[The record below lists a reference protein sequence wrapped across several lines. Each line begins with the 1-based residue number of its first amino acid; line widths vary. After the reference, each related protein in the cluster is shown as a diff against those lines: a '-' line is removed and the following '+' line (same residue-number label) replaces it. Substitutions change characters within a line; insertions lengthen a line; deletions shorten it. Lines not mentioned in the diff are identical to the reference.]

1 MKSLEQVIKQKC
13 KFRGKTGWREEDY
26 FILYKRSF
34 YEYDYFPLYIS
45 NNGVISENIFT
56 LLEEMKPLIVF
67 LFSCIMYDR
76 EAREETRKLHCKLE
90 FYRPGFGH
98 YWNGSEIDLTETIF
112 NESLHWYNMPIYYVE
127 CVIADLKRN
136 GHYITFDD
144 TFKFKIIISIIRID
158 LESFIIN
165 PYVIDLSRFAFNP
178 NINLDNVRNRINNEI
193 NNEEII
199 PINENNN
206 EGIIPINEG
215 KTFKNDLCTI
225 CLERIPN
232 VLFCL
237 CGHICVCEKCNEI
250 KKLNSCP
257 VCKTENNI
265 LRIIE

>member
-1 MKSLEQVIKQKC
+1 
-13 KFRGKTGWREEDY
+13 
-26 FILYKRSF
+26 
-34 YEYDYFPLYIS
+34 
-45 NNGVISENIFT
+45 
-56 LLEEMKPLIVF
+56 
-67 LFSCIMYDR
+67 MYDR

-98 YWNGSEIDLTETIF
+98 YWNGCEIDLTETIF
-112 NESLHWYNMPIYYVE
+112 NESLHWYDSPIYYVE

-144 TFKFKIIISIIRID
+144 TFKFKIITSIMRID

-165 PYVIDLSRFAFNP
+165 PDVIDLSRFAFNP

-193 NNEEII
+193 NNE
-199 PINENNN
+199 
-206 EGIIPINEG
+206 GIIPINEE

-250 KKLNSCP
+250 KKLNSRP

>member
-1 MKSLEQVIKQKC
+1 MKTLEEVIKQKC
-13 KFRGKTGWREEDY
+13 KFRGRTGWREEDY

-34 YEYDYFPLYIS
+34 YEYDYIPLYIS
-45 NNGVISENIFT
+45 NNEVRSENIFT

-67 LFSCIMYDR
+67 LLSCIMYYR

-90 FYRPGFGH
+90 FHRSGFGP
-98 YWNGSEIDLTETIF
+98 WDGSEIDLTETIC
-112 NESLHWYNMPIYYVE
+112 NQSLHWYDSPIYYIE
-127 CVIADLKRN
+127 CIIAGLKRN

-158 LESFIIN
+158 LESFITN
-165 PYVIDLSRFAFNP
+165 PDVIDLSRFAVNP

-206 EGIIPINEG
+206 EGIILINEG

-232 VLFCL
+232 VLFCN
-237 CGHICVCEKCNEI
+237 CGHICVCEKCKEI
-250 KKLNSCP
+250 KKLN
-257 VCKTENNI
+257 
-265 LRIIE
+265 

>member
-1 MKSLEQVIKQKC
+1 MKSLEQVIKHKC
-13 KFRGKTGWREEDY
+13 KFRGRTGWREEDY

-45 NNGVISENIFT
+45 NNEGKSENIIT

-76 EAREETRKLHCKLE
+76 EARVETRKLHCKLE
-90 FYRPGFGH
+90 FRRSGFGP
-98 YWNGSEIDLTETIF
+98 WDGSEIDLTESIF
-112 NESLHWYNMPIYYVE
+112 NESLHWYDFPIYFIE
-127 CVIADLKRN
+127 CVIVNIKRKEY
-136 GHYITFDD
+136 YIIFDD
-144 TFKFKIIISIIRID
+144 TFTFKIILSIIRID
-158 LESFIIN
+158 LERFIIN
-165 PYVIDLSRFAFNP
+165 PDVIDLNRFAFNP
-178 NINLDNVRNRINNEI
+178 NINLDNVRNLIN
-193 NNEEII
+193 
-199 PINENNN
+199 NENNN

-232 VLFCL
+232 VLFCN
-237 CGHICVCEKCNEI
+237 CGHICICEKCNEI

-265 LRIIE
+265 LRII